1 MTNIAGIARPGSQNT
16 FVPNKVMLHDQDTTM
31 ILSDPLNSNSLYRLD
46 LTTGKV
52 VDEWKVSDN
61 LNVNNFIP
69 DSKYAQT
76 TQQQTFIGTSHN
88 GIFRID
94 PRLSGSKL
102 VDSEYKQYASKND
115 FSAAATTDSG
125 RLAVASNKGE
135 IRLFD
140 AIGKNAKTALPAM
153 GAPIIGV
160 DVSADGRYVIATT
173 QTYLLFIDTKIRE
186 GRYTGQSGCESVPSN
201 RVWTAVLTTPTPQ
214 STAASL
220 QTPNPN
226 PSVSSSRPSTW
237 TTSEEA
243 SASRQQSASL
253 ATHLARGVMGH
264 S

>member
-186 GRYTGQSGCESVPSN
+186 GRYTGQSGCESDSSN
-201 RVWTAVLTTPTPQ
+201 RV
-214 STAASL
+214 
-220 QTPNPN
+220 
-226 PSVSSSRPSTW
+226 
-237 TTSEEA
+237 
-243 SASRQQSASL
+243 
-253 ATHLARGVMGH
+253 
-264 S
+264 